1 VRAAYCERAST
12 TPDVARDDVR
22 IVDPDE
28 ARTARPGTLPD
39 DRWRAFLDAA
49 RSATLATTA
58 PSGRPRLVP
67 ICFVVGSDDPAG
79 RVRLYSPLDDKP
91 KAVADPHRLA
101 RVRDILTRPVASL
114 LVDRWSEDWEHLA
127 WLRLE
132 TSADVLEPAAGTTEH
147 RDAVAALRA
156 KYPQYAD
163 HRLDARPVLR
173 FTVERVV
180 AWGDPGPANGLRAG
194 LSDRGR
200 APRRAGAGNGSS
212 SSPGGSRRR

>member
-1 VRAAYCERAST
+1 VRAAYCERVST

-22 IVDPDE
+22 IVDADE
-28 ARTARPGTLPD
+28 ARIARPDTLPD

-67 ICFVVGSDDPAG
+67 ICFVVGADDPAG

-101 RVRDILTRPVASL
+101 RVRDILARPVASL
-114 LVDRWSEDWEHLA
+114 LVDRWSEEWEHLA

-132 TSADVLEPAAGTTEH
+132 TSADLLEPVASEDASEH
-147 RDAVAALRA
+147 ADAVAALRA
-156 KYPQYAD
+156 KYAQYSD
-163 HRLDARPVLR
+163 HRLAERPVLR

-180 AWGDPGPANGLRAG
+180 AWGDPGPGQ
-194 LSDRGR
+194 R
-200 APRRAGAGNGSS
+200 APDPPQR
-212 SSPGGSRRR
+212 SR

>member
-22 IVDPDE
+22 IVDVDE
-28 ARTARPGTLPD
+28 AGIARPATLLD
-39 DRWRAFLDAA
+39 DRWRGFLGAA
-49 RSATLATTA
+49 RRATLATTA

-67 ICFVVGSDDPAG
+67 ICFVVGADDPAG

-101 RVRDILTRPVASL
+101 RVRDILARPVASL
-114 LVDRWSEDWEHLA
+114 LVDRWSEDWERLA

-132 TSADVLEPAAGTTEH
+132 TSADLLEPVGVGDAGSDASEDTSEHAA
-147 RDAVAALRA
+147 AVAALRA

-163 HRLDARPVLR
+163 HRLGQRPVLR
-173 FTVERVV
+173 FTVEQVV
-180 AWGDPGPANGLRAG
+180 VWGHPGP
-194 LSDRGR
+194 D
-200 APRRAGAGNGSS
+200 
-212 SSPGGSRRR
+212 